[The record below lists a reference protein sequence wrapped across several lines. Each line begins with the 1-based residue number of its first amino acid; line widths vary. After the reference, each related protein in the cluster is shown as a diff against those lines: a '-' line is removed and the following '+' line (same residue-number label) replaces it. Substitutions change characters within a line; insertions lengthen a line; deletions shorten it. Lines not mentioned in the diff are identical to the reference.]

1 MDAFYEHVEKHK
13 GLWIERLAEAVAIPS
28 VSAEPAH
35 RPDCVKIMEYT
46 KAHIERLG
54 GSANLVDIG
63 LQTMPDGSKLP
74 LPPILTGCIPAV
86 PAANKKTVL
95 LYGHL
100 DVQPAKKSDGW
111 NTEPFVLTEKDGKLY
126 GRGSTDDKG
135 PVLSWLWVVESYQ
148 ALGKELPVNIKLVL
162 EGMEESGSEGLEEFT
177 RAQAADKPGGFLSGV
192 DYVCISDNYWL
203 GARKPCITY
212 GLRGICYFTL
222 EVTCSC
228 KDLHSGV
235 YGGPVA
241 EAMQD
246 LVKVMAKL
254 NHDDG
259 SIAVPGIYSSV
270 RAISAEEQASYGDID
285 FDPEA
290 YRSEIAA
297 NKLRFDDKAKILQ
310 ARWRNPTLSLHGIEG
325 AWSGAGAKTV
335 IPAKVIGKFSLRIV
349 PDMTPEEVE
358 SKVSAYV
365 SQCFKDINTS
375 NSWKLSMMHGAK
387 AWLSDVNGPN
397 YAAARKAI
405 QQVFGQAPDLT
416 REGGSIPPALWFEE
430 ATGKT
435 VLLLP
440 IGACDDSAH
449 STNEKFNVSN
459 YIQGIKVLGT
469 YLEEVAKA

>member
-1 MDAFYEHVEKHK
+1 
-13 GLWIERLAEAVAIPS
+13 
-28 VSAEPAH
+28 
-35 RPDCVKIMEYT
+35 MEYT

-63 LQTMPDGSKLP
+63 
-74 LPPILTGCIPAV
+74 
-86 PAANKKTVL
+86 
-95 LYGHL
+95 
-100 DVQPAKKSDGW
+100 
-111 NTEPFVLTEKDGKLY
+111 F
-126 GRGSTDDKG
+126 
-135 PVLSWLWVVESYQ
+135 
-148 ALGKELPVNIKLVL
+148 
-162 EGMEESGSEGLEEFT
+162 
-177 RAQAADKPGGFLSGV
+177 
-192 DYVCISDNYWL
+192 
-203 GARKPCITY
+203 TY

-222 EVTCSC
+222 EVSCSC

-259 SIAVPGIYSSV
+259 SIAVPGICTSV
-270 RAISAEEQASYGDID
+270 RPISAEEQASYGDID

-365 SQCFKDINTS
+365 SQCFKELGTS
-375 NSWKLSMMHGAK
+375 NSWKLTMMHGAK
-387 AWLSDVNGPN
+387 AWLSDINGPN
-397 YAAARKAI
+397 YAAARKAV

-430 ATGKT
+430 ATGKS

-449 STNEKFNVSN
+449 STNEKFNVAN
-459 YIQGIKVLGT
+459 YLQGIKVLGT